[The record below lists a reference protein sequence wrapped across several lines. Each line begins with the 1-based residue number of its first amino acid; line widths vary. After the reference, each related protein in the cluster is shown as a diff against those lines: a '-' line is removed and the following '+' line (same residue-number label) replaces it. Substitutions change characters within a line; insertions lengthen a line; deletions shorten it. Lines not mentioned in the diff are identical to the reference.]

1 MLKMQ
6 TRFVKGHLKK
16 NKRLSYV
23 APPLNID
30 ANTKSLTVIAMFGV
44 GVMRLM
50 RGDVWCDATLR
61 PR

>member
-1 MLKMQ
+1 MQ
-6 TRFVKGHLKK
+6 TRFVKGHLRNRKK
-16 NKRLSYV
+16 IFYV
-23 APPLNID
+23 APPLNIN

-50 RGDVWCDATLR
+50 RGDVWCDETLR